1 MVEIE
6 GRKQSSESN
15 AVPDSANA
23 NPQQV
28 AQNPGGSNLD
38 PNSKLNAQPKT
49 EFAPLQPE
57 EGGPNAIESASEDD
71 QGDKKTEGEQKTATE
86 KQPTQQNEQGTE
98 PPPANEQTAQQL
110 QQEKAQAA
118 QTQKQTTGQ
127 QTQNNNQPDDENS
140 QIETLQAEI
149 AKLQAQRKKVIDK
162 ANEEL
167 RLKIRG
173 EWFKLFATGV
183 TVVMIFYYL
192 AKIKII
198 KMIYSREPREAK
210 NIQKE
215 IEAKNKEIKKIK
227 RTSLRNRLFSRS
239 SSASA

>member
-1 MVEIE
+1 
-6 GRKQSSESN
+6 
-15 AVPDSANA
+15 
-23 NPQQV
+23 
-28 AQNPGGSNLD
+28 
-38 PNSKLNAQPKT
+38 
-49 EFAPLQPE
+49 
-57 EGGPNAIESASEDD
+57 
-71 QGDKKTEGEQKTATE
+71 
-86 KQPTQQNEQGTE
+86 
-98 PPPANEQTAQQL
+98 
-110 QQEKAQAA
+110 
-118 QTQKQTTGQ
+118 
-127 QTQNNNQPDDENS
+127 
-140 QIETLQAEI
+140 
-149 AKLQAQRKKVIDK
+149 
-162 ANEEL
+162 L